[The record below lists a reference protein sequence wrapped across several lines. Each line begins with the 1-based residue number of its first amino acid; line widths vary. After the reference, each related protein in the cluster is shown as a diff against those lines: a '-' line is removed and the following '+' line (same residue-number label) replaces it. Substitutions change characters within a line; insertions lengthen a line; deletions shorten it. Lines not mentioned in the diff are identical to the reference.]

1 MIIFNIF
8 IISHAND
15 FKPNHH
21 QMKPGDWKYM
31 LTEVSSGVWNNMI
44 MMFITM
50 YMKFQ
55 SFRNFRNTVLFTQN
69 DFAILHF
76 SIFSPTNLERKPQ
89 TQRVNMQP
97 TFYIMLGLLRKFQT
111 FFSIGLASFYK
122 SGKKVN
128 RNFLWRN

>member
-1 MIIFNIF
+1 MIIFDVF

-15 FKPNHH
+15 LKSNHH

-31 LTEVSSGVWNNMI
+31 LTEVSSGVWINLIRIFNVYKI
-44 MMFITM
+44 SIFYVLGKIHFRSL
-50 YMKFQ
+50 KF
-55 SFRNFRNTVLFTQN
+55 NH
-69 DFAILHF
+69 FAILHF

-89 TQRVNMQP
+89 IQRVNMLP

-128 RNFLWRN
+128 RNFLWSD

>member
-1 MIIFNIF
+1 
-8 IISHAND
+8 
-15 FKPNHH
+15 
-21 QMKPGDWKYM
+21 
-31 LTEVSSGVWNNMI
+31 
-44 MMFITM
+44 MFITM

-55 SFRNFRNTVLFTQN
+55 SFRNFRNTFYLQKLN
-69 DFAILHF
+69 DFAISHF

-89 TQRVNMQP
+89 IQRVNMLP

-128 RNFLWRN
+128 RNFL

>member
-1 MIIFNIF
+1 MFLLSRMQMIWNVIIIRWNLETGNTCWPRLVLEFEMIWLWCLLLCIWNFNPLGTLEIPF
-8 IISHAND
+8 D
-15 FKPNHH
+15 LPK
-21 QMKPGDWKYM
+21 
-31 LTEVSSGVWNNMI
+31 L
-44 MMFITM
+44 
-50 YMKFQ
+50 
-55 SFRNFRNTVLFTQN
+55 N

-89 TQRVNMQP
+89 IQRVNMLP

-128 RNFLWRN
+128 RNFLWSN